1 MGLSYSENEYS
12 GLATKSKCATTKY
25 RREISIL
32 HYSASLLRITVT
44 VYYILL
50 VCHKKQNN
58 WPALLL
64 LFLFESVRRDAFLN
78 QLAKADERR
87 WEL

>member
-12 GLATKSKCATTKY
+12 GLATKPKCATTKY

-50 VCHKKQNN
+50 VRAIRNKTI
-58 WPALLL
+58 ALHYI
-64 LFLFESVRRDAFLN
+64 FFFESVRRDAFLN